1 MRRNSDEIQGLDFL
15 IQTNEVQLSLFKVYI
30 NIVSLLDI
38 ILLETNSHKDVP
50 RGRQEGWQG
59 RTLEYLLPSLTRTM
73 C

>member
-30 NIVSLLDI
+30 NIVPLLDI

-50 RGRQEGWQG
+50 RGRQEG
-59 RTLEYLLPSLTRTM
+59 
-73 C
+73 